1 MSIKTT
7 TRPIAAVLMLAILTL
22 PTGCT
27 FLKGKRQVAKHHKK
41 DSQIADKQ
49 RSCTCKVSSSPTH
62 TGTPNVVAASQE
74 IDD

>member
-7 TRPIAAVLMLAILTL
+7 TRPIAAVILLATLIL
-22 PTGCT
+22 PTGCKR
-27 FLKGKRQVAKHHKK
+27 LNGKSHAAKHHKK

-62 TGTPNVVAASQE
+62 TRTPNVVVASQE